1 MIAQSKWTAKEEV
14 ALLDAVLECG
24 YGNWEDVSRR
34 LSTTKKRSAEEC
46 KKHYSR
52 YFIDSRCFHEL
63 PKLNENSSSLF
74 ISEVIPYRFNLDGVD
89 DPPRYQPFSS
99 SGKLLSGYNAARSDF
114 QTNFDH
120 HAELLVSELKYD
132 DIDKED
138 LDFNQAQNLQVAIIS
153 AYNEHLKERFRRK
166 KVIRDHGL
174 ISSKK
179 NAIYNRMYENA
190 TSKFNIDRLKIFCQ
204 LVNGMEFDYLLEG
217 LNRIGE
223 LKNRLEKLYEYRENG
238 LTHFHSVPIF
248 DELKK
253 QREESDKERR
263 NYLSYTAYNWRNIL
277 ALEVTNTNPTSVPIV
292 TTGRKKA
299 PPISVKGMPDYDRLQ
314 KDEQELCST
323 VRLFPTQYLEFKHM
337 LINENKKMG
346 YVKLA
351 QARTLL
357 KIDVNKTRKI
367 FDFLLNSG
375 HINTLKS

>member
-1 MIAQSKWTAKEEV
+1 MS
-14 ALLDAVLECG
+14 
-24 YGNWEDVSRR
+24 
-34 LSTTKKRSAEEC
+34 
-46 KKHYSR
+46 
-52 YFIDSRCFHEL
+52 
-63 PKLNENSSSLF
+63 
-74 ISEVIPYRFNLDGVD
+74 
-89 DPPRYQPFSS
+89 
-99 SGKLLSGYNAARSDF
+99 
-114 QTNFDH
+114 
-120 HAELLVSELKYD
+120 
-132 DIDKED
+132 
-138 LDFNQAQNLQVAIIS
+138 
-153 AYNEHLKERFRRK
+153 
-166 KVIRDHGL
+166 
-174 ISSKK
+174 
-179 NAIYNRMYENA
+179 
-190 TSKFNIDRLKIFCQ
+190 
-204 LVNGMEFDYLLEG
+204 
-217 LNRIGE
+217 
-223 LKNRLEKLYEYRENG
+223 RENG

-263 NYLSYTAYNWRNIL
+263 NYLSCAAYNWRNIL

-357 KIDVNKTRKI
+357 KIDVNKTRKV